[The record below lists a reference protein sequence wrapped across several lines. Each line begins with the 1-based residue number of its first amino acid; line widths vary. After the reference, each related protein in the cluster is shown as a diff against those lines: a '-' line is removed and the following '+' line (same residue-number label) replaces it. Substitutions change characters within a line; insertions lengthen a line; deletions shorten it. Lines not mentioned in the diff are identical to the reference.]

1 MYIRSLNRRL
11 LRLKK
16 KTPNPV
22 NLALFLIV
30 CGGTF
35 NGKTSGEIV
44 SPNFPNN
51 YPLGIT
57 CTWKIVVT
65 EGSVVKLYFETVETE
80 KTYDTI
86 TITDSYTNEFID
98 K

>member
-1 MYIRSLNRRL
+1 M
-11 LRLKK
+11 
-16 KTPNPV
+16 
-22 NLALFLIV
+22 LIV

-57 CTWKIVVT
+57 CTWKIVVA

-98 K
+98 KWVL